1 MTKPAITNLH
11 KSMTSMSEMTM
22 VKDIRARITEF
33 GTQIRDNLPGLLG
46 HVDVASHL
54 KLGTLKKK
62 FLKNLDGKRKK
73 FKLALES
80 LGWGTLASFLEHA
93 FNGEELNVIV

>member
-1 MTKPAITNLH
+1 MAKPGMTNLH
-11 KSMTSMSEMTM
+11 KSLSNATNKSI
-22 VKDIRARITEF
+22 VKDIKTKITDF
-33 GTQIRDNLPGLLG
+33 GNQVRDSLPTLLG

-54 KLGTLKKK
+54 KLGALKKK
-62 FLKNLDGKRKK
+62 FLKKLDGKRKK

>member
-1 MTKPAITNLH
+1 MAKPSMNNLH
-11 KSMTSMSEMTM
+11 KSMANMTNSTL
-22 VKDIRARITEF
+22 VKDIKTRITDF
-33 GTQIRDNLPGLLG
+33 GNQMRASLPSLLG
-46 HVDVASHL
+46 HVDVAAHL
-54 KLGTLKKK
+54 KLGALKKK